1 MARSKDAFQPTKY
14 EAYADSIESTQSAE
28 AKVAQYRLLYYAT
41 ADAYVRYTALFTILN
56 IGERSA
62 MSKFQDKFMP
72 NRNVKQ
78 IRKVLGEHW
87 TILGYGPQ
95 RMYDLPFS
103 AVPLL
108 KLVNQGDVPKLV
120 KFFEDNW
127 HSAEQAGRPSSVR
140 TSLFSS
146 LSSSSLSPSY
156 QSSSSSRS
164 STPAYWALEDVP
176 SNVLSAFQ
184 DKLVNRM
191 AISMLKAA
199 SPQDLV
205 DKLGTT
211 DSSRVTLS
219 TSPPENGAPP
229 ASIQHLDDN
238 KLATLNEGIET
249 HLQTLVQCA
258 FAVDESWDHLAD
270 FTSKMVNL
278 FPQEAHARIKQLR
291 EVEYALKF
299 YANQPVDELSIRPKY
314 KILDDRDRANLAE
327 TIRKEYLNYPALTY
341 SPEQGLRFAITA
353 KPDAQGKI
361 FGTFLP
367 LPK

>member
-1 MARSKDAFQPTKY
+1 MDRSEDAFQPTRY

-28 AKVAQYRLLYYAT
+28 AMVAQYRRLYYAT
-41 ADAYVRYTALFTILN
+41 ADAYVRYTALYTILN
-56 IGERSA
+56 VGKRSA
-62 MSKFQDKFMP
+62 ISKLQHKLMP
-72 NRNVKQ
+72 NRHPKQ
-78 IRKVLGEHW
+78 IPKVLGEHW

-108 KLVNQGDVPKLV
+108 RLVNQGDVPNLV
-120 KFFEDNW
+120 N
-127 HSAEQAGRPSSVR
+127 
-140 TSLFSS
+140 
-146 LSSSSLSPSY
+146 
-156 QSSSSSRS
+156 S
-164 STPAYWALEDVP
+164 STPAYWALKDVP

-205 DKLGTT
+205 DKLGAI

-219 TSPPENGAPP
+219 TSPPDNVAPL

-258 FAVDESWDHLAD
+258 FAVDGSWDHLAD

-299 YANQPVDELSIRPKY
+299 YANKPVDDLSIRLKY
-314 KILDDRDRANLAE
+314 KTWDDRDRANLAE

-341 SPEQGLRFAITA
+341 SPEQGLRFAVTA
-353 KPDAQGKI
+353 KPNAQGKI